1 MQWFVLAALALAAA
15 AVLWYTQAVGRGDS
29 GQPSDEEEETAF
41 QRWLEESGGRE
52 ALCSAVA
59 ALCQL
64 MAHPELGGPGFL
76 TVRLPQPGEDG
87 AVTVTAQYPNIR
99 ERLYRRIVR
108 QELDREALRIEGVP
122 GELLALEPA
131 FETDSGG
138 VVVISVRVGCIA
150 AELVNGIS
158 GRTER
163 QKALRLLAECLGSP
177 AMEAKPFG
185 AELLLTPVRE
195 GISV

>member
-1 MQWFVLAALALAAA
+1 M
-15 AVLWYTQAVGRGDS
+15 
-29 GQPSDEEEETAF
+29 
-41 QRWLEESGGRE
+41 
-52 ALCSAVA
+52 
-59 ALCQL
+59 
-64 MAHPELGGPGFL
+64 
-76 TVRLPQPGEDG
+76 
-87 AVTVTAQYPNIR
+87 
-99 ERLYRRIVR
+99 
-108 QELDREALRIEGVP
+108 
-122 GELLALEPA
+122 
-131 FETDSGG
+131 
-138 VVVISVRVGCIA
+138 VVISVRVGCIA